1 MNESKSRTRSSSKEG
16 RPTVT
21 FGAPL
26 STSEERKL
34 FQAQTYF
41 ELSLKNL
48 SSPFPQQ
55 DLISADSAEDIF
67 VVQLPTSIVE
77 LQKAIMEG
85 SASADEINSARFEV
99 EALVSKRS
107 AKFSEAFSKFRE
119 KEKIEADLKME
130 RAVAQAMAQAMTQA
144 MAHFQPSPFS
154 APATF
159 QPAPSFTSSHSHVV
173 TGGDTSS
180 LRPEIGTC
188 ASKLAF
194 EFSGT
199 PRTKQEETLSKLP
212 KVASDE
218 LVSEVRNLILADND
232 LSKSETI
239 ENVFKIAAQG
249 IGGNITAHG
258 SVPIDQAIKGGDI
271 PLSVSS
277 RPRLEAGIMG
287 EATSTS
293 VPLSMHRACRT
304 DQEALALANEHLHD
318 LKSGLV
324 PGLVGV
330 LDESTRVLTLT
341 HDFSF
346 IMQSRG
352 LVQLLLAD
360 AIVKVLGDD
369 EFTKQLQNASEY

>member
-16 RPTVT
+16 KSNVT
-21 FGAPL
+21 FGSSL

-85 SASADEINSARFEV
+85 SASADEINSARVEV

-119 KEKIEADLKME
+119 KEKIEADQKME

-144 MAHFQPSPFS
+144 MAHFQSSPFQSSPFS

-199 PRTKQEETLSKLP
+199 PRTKHEETLSKHP
-212 KVASDE
+212 KAASDE
-218 LVSEVRNLILADND
+218 LVSEV
-232 LSKSETI
+232 
-239 ENVFKIAAQG
+239 
-249 IGGNITAHG
+249 
-258 SVPIDQAIKGGDI
+258 
-271 PLSVSS
+271 
-277 RPRLEAGIMG
+277 
-287 EATSTS
+287 
-293 VPLSMHRACRT
+293 
-304 DQEALALANEHLHD
+304 
-318 LKSGLV
+318 
-324 PGLVGV
+324 
-330 LDESTRVLTLT
+330 
-341 HDFSF
+341 
-346 IMQSRG
+346 
-352 LVQLLLAD
+352 
-360 AIVKVLGDD
+360 
-369 EFTKQLQNASEY
+369 